1 MENATAERVIE
12 VPPAPYSSRTEV
24 AAPVQQPANLMQAL
38 ATAAADPRMDV
49 EKVER
54 LFAMHKE
61 MMDREAEA
69 AFNDAL
75 ARAQARVQ
83 PIVTNR
89 RNDHTRSM
97 YATLAAVNEQISPIY
112 SAEGLAVS
120 FDTYDKARH
129 KDMDPLQSGWV
140 RVIATVSHSGGHKR
154 VYHLDGPLDD
164 AGTEGKK
171 NKTGIQAMG
180 STVSYLRR
188 YLVLMIFN
196 VATADDNDGNRGSA
210 SGKSLTE
217 KEIADFCASIE
228 AAATE
233 PDLLRIFGK
242 AWNAA
247 ENLKDKESQRLF
259 VNARDLRRKALKG
272 AR

>member
-196 VATADDNDGNRGSA
+196 VATTDDNDGNGGKA